1 MKYTVRYF
9 ITLLKK
15 SQYLRAYFFT
25 VKKIYDYGGVLPF
38 VAVVL
43 TVVNV
48 LLEILLTYLT
58 ALLVSSF
65 VGSILLTDFSLLN
78 LLKNNTFLYAVGILG
93 IWLLRRGILY
103 LIAIIE
109 NDFFNKRF
117 NRFHEELAEKFSM
130 FNLEDIEVFPVY
142 DTISKIR
149 NFWYL
154 KFQEFYLEMK
164 SIVSSF
170 VGAISVGIIIVNY
183 SLTLSGVILLS
194 VLPIV
199 ISNIWVTNKHRKMV
213 DRTTP
218 IRNRRDYTLET
229 ILSNRN
235 VAEKKVDMI
244 FSKLL
249 KGFTRDNNYLAK
261 EHIEQGFFASF
272 WSFFAEVLS
281 FLVISVVRLRMIVLI
296 IAGKIELTLGL
307 SLFNYVMFFWEK
319 LAIFSQDIVDLTLI
333 GNYLSYYY
341 QYVSIPT
348 MHEKSIGKKSI
359 ARKIETLSVNDLS
372 FAYPKTNGNVIKN
385 LNFEINRG
393 ERVLILGKDGSGK
406 SSITKI
412 LTGLF
417 RLYSGDV
424 QINGISLK
432 DVKPGVWKKNFS
444 VVFDDFG
451 RFFYSVKDCVILADE
466 RNVFD
471 RRRYALAIEITGI
484 DKLFSSGIISE
495 NQLLGSMFEGG
506 VEIPSG
512 FWQRIAIA
520 RAIYRD
526 RPIQI
531 FDEAFS
537 MIDSS
542 TSRKIMNN
550 LIKYWDNKI
559 VLMIDENDQFVKYFD
574 NVYILHKGG
583 LMDCANSD
591 ILSKW

>member
-1 MKYTVRYF
+1 M
-9 ITLLKK
+9 
-15 SQYLRAYFFT
+15 
-25 VKKIYDYGGVLPF
+25 LPF
-38 VAVVL
+38 VAILL
-43 TVVNV
+43 TVINV

-65 VGSILLTDFSLLN
+65 VGSMLLADFSLTS
-78 LLKNNTFLYAVGILG
+78 LLKNNTFLCAVGILG
-93 IWLLRRGILY
+93 IWFMRRGLLY

-117 NRFHEELAEKFSM
+117 NRFHEELAEKFSK
-130 FNLEDIEVFPVY
+130 FNLEDIEIYPVY
-142 DTISKIR
+142 DTISKVR
-149 NFWYL
+149 NFWYW
-154 KFQEFYLEMK
+154 KFQDFYLELK

-170 VGAISVGIIIVNY
+170 VGVISVGIIIVNY
-183 SLTLSGVILLS
+183 SWLLSGIILLS
-194 VLPIV
+194 VIPIV

-218 IRNRRDYTLET
+218 VRNRRDYTLET

-244 FSKLL
+244 FSKSL
-249 KGFTRDNNYLAK
+249 KSFKRDNDYLA
-261 EHIEQGFFASF
+261 EEQIEQGFLATF
-272 WSFFAEVLS
+272 WSFFAEITS
-281 FLVISVVRLRMIVLI
+281 FIIISVVRLRIIVLI
-296 IAGKIELTLGL
+296 LAKQIELTLGL
-307 SLFNYVMFFWEK
+307 SLFNYILFFWEK
-319 LAIFSQDIVDLTLI
+319 LAIFTQDIVDLSLI

-341 QYVSIPT
+341 QYVGIPT
-348 MHEKSIGKKSI
+348 MHERSIGEKNI
-359 ARKIETLSVNDLS
+359 PRKIESLSVVNLS
-372 FAYPKTNGNVIKN
+372 FAYPKTNGNVISD
-385 LNFEINRG
+385 LNFKINCG
-393 ERVLILGKDGSGK
+393 ERMLILGKDGSGK

-412 LTGLF
+412 ITGLF
-417 RLYSGDV
+417 KLYSGDV
-424 QINGISLK
+424 LINDISLK

-451 RFFYSVKDCVILADE
+451 RFFYSVKDCIILADE

-471 RRRYALAIEITGI
+471 RKRYDLAIEITGI

-537 MIDSS
+537 MIDPS
-542 TSRKIMNN
+542 TSREIMSN
-550 LIKYWDNKI
+550 LIKYWENKI

-574 NVYILHKGG
+574 NVFVLYNGE